1 MSPCTCGMGSGNES
15 MDLWYEVWEWVHA
28 PVVWG
33 LGMSPC
39 TCGMKSGNGFIH
51 SWYEVWEWVHTPVVW
66 GLEIGFQITCL
77 LMIMYVCLLCSES
90 GSS

>member
-1 MSPCTCGMGSGNES
+1 MGPCTCGMR
-15 MDLWYEVWEWVHA
+15 
-28 PVVWG
+28 
-33 LGMSPC
+33 
-39 TCGMKSGNGFIH
+39 SGNGSIH